1 MGMREAVRGRA
12 AAPVGAARRED
23 ESSDRSPA
31 RDRHKSRHASP
42 GRVRRAL
49 RPHGSEN
56 IMGMHDFAD
65 LGREIALNMR
75 KMVQRAKRH
84 GRKGSGEDPSESEEE
99 DRRAQAGR
107 VRKKSG
113 LHAVD
118 IRHFPNRGAM
128 QKVSKQAERRK
139 GDTEEGIPMLHLVR
153 GGLKPTFKPQWMATD
168 LVDKPDDKAIGSFA
182 EFTSLYWSRAFAQLA
197 SQQKRDA
204 RELEIHQFLQ
214 HFLELARMAQRFG
227 AQTAYQYHEQTWNR
241 LASQVE
247 EADEEVTAA
256 TLPKYLIKTD
266 DNRRREIR
274 DAGPGRSGVAA
285 TKKDEG

>member
-1 MGMREAVRGRA
+1 
-12 AAPVGAARRED
+12 
-23 ESSDRSPA
+23 
-31 RDRHKSRHASP
+31 
-42 GRVRRAL
+42 
-49 RPHGSEN
+49 
-56 IMGMHDFAD
+56 MGMHDFAD

-84 GRKGSGEDPSESEEE
+84 GRKGSGEDSSESEEE

-118 IRHFPNRGAM
+118 IRHFPNRDAM
-128 QKVSKQAERRK
+128 QKVSKQAERRT
-139 GDTEEGIPMLHLVR
+139 GDTEEGTPMLHLVR
-153 GGLKPTFKPQWMATD
+153 GSLKPTFKPQWMATD

-204 RELEIHQFLQ
+204 QELEIHQFLQ

-247 EADEEVTAA
+247 EADEEITAA

-285 TKKDEG
+285 TKKDGD